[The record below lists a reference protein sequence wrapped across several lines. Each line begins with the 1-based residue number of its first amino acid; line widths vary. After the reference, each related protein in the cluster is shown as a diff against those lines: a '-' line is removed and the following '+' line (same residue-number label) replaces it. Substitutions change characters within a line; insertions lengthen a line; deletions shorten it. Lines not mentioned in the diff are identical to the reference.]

1 MFEIDSARFYMVI
14 SVIWVALRIIRGLT
28 TRKFDLKR
36 EILVSLLFAF
46 LCFLSY
52 RVFEP
57 FRFVL
62 EKANKPNLIP
72 VVNSL
77 KMIRT
82 ANATEYLPLIRIV
95 QILLIGNLLI
105 FVPIGLLAGIL
116 FKDLRSGWKML
127 LVGVGISLT
136 IEILQLILAVRVFDV
151 DDILL
156 NALGTWLGYLLFLG
170 VNALPPFRR
179 LFESIAKAQR
189 PGAGMFFGI
198 TALVVGIAFFGH
210 IYQGW
215 QAVQDVGDRIIGEPE
230 GKTLLEWLR
239 WLLSQGHG

>member
-14 SVIWVALRIIRGLT
+14 SVIWIALRIIRGLT
-28 TRKFDLKR
+28 TRKFDLSR
-36 EILVSLLFAF
+36 EILVNLLFIF

-77 KMIRT
+77 KMLRT
-82 ANATEYLPLIRIV
+82 ANATEYKPLIRIV
-95 QILLIGNLLI
+95 QILLLGNLLI
-105 FVPIGLLAGIL
+105 FVPIGFLVSIL
-116 FKDLRSGWKML
+116 FRDLRSSWKIL
-127 LVGVGISLT
+127 LVGAGISLT
-136 IEILQLILAVRVFDV
+136 IEVLQLILAVRVFDI

-156 NALGTWLGYLLFLG
+156 NALGTWIGYLLFLG
-170 VNALPPFRR
+170 LNALPPLRR
-179 LFESIAKAQR
+179 FFDNIAKAQR
-189 PGAGMFFGI
+189 RGAGVFFGI
-198 TALVVGIAFFGH
+198 TALVVGIAFFGL

-215 QAVQDVGDRIIGEPE
+215 MAVKDIGDRIIAEPE

-239 WLLSQGHG
+239 WLLSQGQG

>member
-1 MFEIDSARFYMVI
+1 
-14 SVIWVALRIIRGLT
+14 
-28 TRKFDLKR
+28 
-36 EILVSLLFAF
+36 
-46 LCFLSY
+46 
-52 RVFEP
+52 
-57 FRFVL
+57 
-62 EKANKPNLIP
+62 

-77 KMIRT
+77 KMLRT

-95 QILLIGNLLI
+95 QILLLGNLLI
-105 FVPIGLLAGIL
+105 FVPIGLLVSVL
-116 FKDLRSGWKML
+116 FRDLRSGWKML
-127 LVGVGISLT
+127 LVGAGISLT
-136 IEILQLILAVRVFDV
+136 IEVLQLILAVRVFDI

-170 VNALPPFRR
+170 LNALPTFRH
-179 LFESIAKAQR
+179 LFDSIAKAQR
-189 PGAGMFFGI
+189 PGAGWFFGI

-215 QAVQDVGDRIIGEPE
+215 QAVQNVGDCIIAEPE

>member
-1 MFEIDSARFYMVI
+1 MFEIDSARFYLVI
-14 SVIWVALRIIRGLT
+14 SIIWIALRIIRGLA

-36 EILVSLLFAF
+36 EILLSVLFAF
-46 LCFLSY
+46 LCILSY

-62 EKANKPNLIP
+62 EKANKHNLIQ

-82 ANATEYLPLIRIV
+82 ANATEYLPLIRLV
-95 QILLIGNLLI
+95 QILLLGNLLI
-105 FVPIGLLAGIL
+105 FTPIGFLVSIL
-116 FKDLRSGWKML
+116 FKGLRSGWKML
-127 LVGVGISLT
+127 LVGVSVSLI
-136 IEILQLILAVRVFDV
+136 IEILQLILAVRVFDI

-170 VNALPPFRR
+170 VNALPPFRYQ
-179 LFESIAKAQR
+179 FENIAKAQR
-189 PGAGMFFGI
+189 PGAGRFFGI

-215 QAVQDVGDRIIGEPE
+215 QGVQDLGDRIISEPE

-239 WLLSQGHG
+239 SLLFKGEG